1 MVEGAAAAGSRRA
14 MFAGAIMGIYDR
26 EYYRGETHGSG
37 WLTGVAPAC
46 KLIILVNVI
55 VFFLTRPL
63 DQAGLLSTVM
73 AESDAIFLRGHIWQL
88 LTAPFVHIEPYHLL
102 WNMVFL
108 WMVGREMEA
117 FYGTRDFVALYL
129 SAAVLSTLG
138 WAAVDFA
145 LGNHHPMLGASGAIM
160 AVVVIYA
167 MYYPHRE
174 ILLFFVLP
182 VQMWL
187 LVVVYVGYD
196 AWRLLSL
203 TPSKVAVAAH
213 LSGAAY
219 GYLFK
224 RFDLRWSRLSWRRMS
239 RPRLRVISPEPREK
253 PAPRASGPTW
263 SPTPVTTLKPTT
275 TAVLPEEQLD
285 ARLDEVLAKI
295 AREGRSGLT
304 EEENRVLQEAS
315 RRARNR
321 RSDRI

>member
-1 MVEGAAAAGSRRA
+1 
-14 MFAGAIMGIYDR
+14 MGIYDR
-26 EYYRGETHGSG
+26 EYYRGETHGAG
-37 WLTGVAPAC
+37 WLTGLAPAC
-46 KLIILVNVI
+46 KLIIVVNVV
-55 VFFLTRPL
+55 VFFLTKPL
-63 DQAGLLSTVM
+63 EQSGLLFDVM
-73 AESDAIFLRGHIWQL
+73 ANSDAIFLKGHVWQL
-88 LTAPFVHIEPYHLL
+88 LTAPFVHKEVFHLL
-102 WNMVFL
+102 WNMLFL
-108 WMVGREMEA
+108 WVVGREMEA
-117 FYGTRDFVALYL
+117 FYGTRDFVVLYL

-138 WAAVDFA
+138 WAAVDLA
-145 LGNHHPMLGASGAIM
+145 LGNHNQMLGASGAIM

-187 LVVVYVGYD
+187 LVAIFVCYD
-196 AWRLLSL
+196 AWQLL
-203 TPSKVAVAAH
+203 TMRPSEVAVASH

-224 RFDLRWSRLSWRRMS
+224 HFDLRWSRISWRRMT

-253 PAPRASGPTW
+253 PTARPTGPTW
-263 SPTPVTTLKPTT
+263 SPNPAAGMKPST

-304 EEENRVLQEAS
+304 DEENRVLQEAS

>member
-1 MVEGAAAAGSRRA
+1 
-14 MFAGAIMGIYDR
+14 MGIYDR

-37 WLTGVAPAC
+37 WLTGLAPAT
-46 KLIILVNVI
+46 KAIIVINVI
-55 VFFLTRPL
+55 VFFLQPILQDR
-63 DQAGLLSTVM
+63 GLWNYFIAS
-73 AESDAIFLRGHIWQL
+73 SDGIFRHGYVWQL
-88 LTAPFVHIEPYHLL
+88 LTATFMHAGVYHLL

-108 WMVGREMEA
+108 WMVGREMES
-117 FYGTRDFVALYL
+117 FYGTRDFVAFYL
-129 SAAVLSTLG
+129 CAAVLSTLG
-138 WAAVDFA
+138 WVAIDTF
-145 LGNHHPMLGASGAIM
+145 LGHHGNMLGASGAIM
-160 AVVVIYA
+160 AVVVVYA

-187 LVVVYVGYD
+187 LVVIYLAHD
-196 AWRLLSL
+196 AYQLLTQPASEI
-203 TPSKVAVAAH
+203 AVASH
-213 LSGAAY
+213 LSGAAF

-224 RFDLRWSRLSWRRMS
+224 HFDLRWSRFSWRRVT
-239 RPRLRVISPEPREK
+239 RPRLRLISPEPREK
-253 PAPRASGPTW
+253 PTTRSTGPTW
-263 SPTPVTTLKPTT
+263 SPNPATSLKPST

-295 AREGRSGLT
+295 AREGRGGLT